1 MSNFFEE
8 RIFKFENAPRKQPL
22 AFSFKLAKGVDPSV
36 VHYIVAGCGSCTEAW
51 FNAETSTIEGII
63 DLEKAAGSAGT
74 STLKTITVYLDPEVP
89 EFIANEKHQRITNP
103 NKRKQALQLSGT
115 IID

>member
-8 RIFKFENAPRKQPL
+8 RIFKFEDAPRRQPL
-22 AFSFKLAKGVDPSV
+22 AFSFKLANGVDPSV
-36 VHYIVAGCGSCTEAW
+36 VHYVVAGCGTCTEAW
-51 FNAETSTIEGII
+51 FNPDTSAVEGTI
-63 DLEKAAGSAGT
+63 DLEKAAGNVAT
-74 STLKTITVYLDPEVP
+74 STMKTITVYLDPEVP
-89 EFIANEKHQRITNP
+89 EFVSNEKYQRITNP